1 MEYSDSGTLTGVAAR
16 EPDTGSDTDFGPGY
30 RLLFDA
36 NPAPMWV
43 YDCDTL
49 RFLAVNDAAL
59 DHYGYTRDE
68 FLGMTIADIRPTGD
82 LPRMA
87 AAVDHA
93 RTSGGPATGT
103 WHHRRKDGSQ
113 IQVEVSSSAL
123 AFAGRPARIVLARDV
138 TNERELAEAVL
149 VREEALTKLALTDP
163 LTGLANRGLLL
174 DRLQQALLKQKRVE
188 SLVAVLFI
196 DLDRFKA
203 VNDTLGHAAGD
214 QLLLRIAARFKAL
227 LRPTDTIARHGG
239 DEFVVVC
246 EDLAS
251 ADTAI
256 EVAGRLLGAVAE
268 PIVIDGHEIKT
279 SASIGIAVAEASN
292 TEATPDSL
300 LRDADTA
307 MYEAK
312 EVGRNRYALFH
323 PGIRARN
330 LAKLQRAEELGLA
343 LERDELRVFFQPVV
357 DLDDESVAEVEALV
371 RWEHPTLGLLGP
383 GEFIRVAEE
392 TGLIVPMGEWVLRE
406 ACRELARGYGIFAGQ
421 GVRLSVN
428 LSARQLSEPG
438 LVDIVRAALD
448 DHGVP
453 PHRLCLEITESVL
466 IDDIEQATDVLLAL
480 KRLGVRLAI
489 DDFGTGYSS
498 LSYLGRYPV
507 DVLKIDRSFVSG
519 LGADPAATV
528 IVSAAINLAHALGL
542 SVVAEGVET
551 EDALITLRALRCDRA
566 QGFYWSRPLPV
577 HELLGAQFGH
587 KSTEPAPINLQELLS
602 ERSKSFEAATGRSFV
617 VQVPLNLAPAFGE
630 VGAVR
635 GVVDHLVSN
644 ALKFSDTDRPVVVS
658 AAADKR
664 WVRVSITDFGIGMT
678 PEDADRCFEQF
689 WRAKLPEGSRR
700 EGTGIGLYIVR
711 ALVDAMGG
719 DVSLKT
725 APGKGSTFTF
735 ALPRSARAVERRGND
750 SRGLGE
756 DSSIREFMRQIGV
769 PSRRA

>member
-1 MEYSDSGTLTGVAAR
+1 VEYAHPGTLTGIADLDLDPGDNA
-16 EPDTGSDTDFGPGY
+16 DFGSGY

-59 DHYGYTRDE
+59 DHYGYTREE
-68 FLGMTIADIRPTGD
+68 FLGMTIADIRPVED
-82 LPRMA
+82 VPRMLEA
-87 AAVDHA
+87 ADQA
-93 RTSGGPATGT
+93 RTTGRSAVAT
-103 WHHRRKDGSQ
+103 WLHRKKDGTL
-113 IQVEVSSSAL
+113 IHVEVGGSAL
-123 AFAGRPARIVLARDV
+123 AFGGRRAQIILARDV
-138 TNERELAEAVL
+138 TYERELAEAVR
-149 VREEALTKLALTDP
+149 VREEALTKLALSDP
-163 LTGLANRGLLL
+163 LTGLANRALLL
-174 DRLQQALLKQKRVE
+174 DRLQQALLKQDRVDT
-188 SLVAVLFI
+188 LVAVLFI

-214 QLLLRIAARFKAL
+214 QLLLRIAARFRSL

-239 DEFVVVC
+239 DEFVVMC

-251 ADTAI
+251 PERAI
-256 EVAGRLLGAVAE
+256 EIAERLLGAVSE
-268 PIVIDGHEIKT
+268 PVLVDGHEIKS
-279 SASIGIAVAEASN
+279 SASIGIAVAEADN
-292 TEATPDSL
+292 RKATPDSL

-312 EVGRNRYALFH
+312 EVGRNRYAVFH

-343 LERDELRVFFQPVV
+343 LERNELRVFFQPVV
-357 DLDDESVAEVEALV
+357 DLADESVAEVEALV

-392 TGLIVPMGEWVLRE
+392 TGLVVPLGEWVLRE
-406 ACRELARGYGIFAGQ
+406 ACRELARGYGIFAGEH
-421 GVRLSVN
+421 VRLSVN
-428 LSARQLSEPG
+428 LSARQLAEPG
-438 LVDIVRAALD
+438 LVDVVRAVLD
-448 DHGVP
+448 ETGVA

-466 IDDIEQATDVLLAL
+466 MDDIEQATDALLGL

-507 DVLKIDRSFVSG
+507 DVLKIDRTFVSG
-519 LGADPAATV
+519 LATDPAATV

-542 SVVAEGVET
+542 SVVAEGVES

-566 QGFYWSRPLPV
+566 QGYYWSRPLPA

-587 KSTEPAPINLQELLS
+587 KPTQAAPIDVRDLLV
-602 ERSKSFEAATGRSFV
+602 ERSRSFETATGRAFV
-617 VQVPLNLAPAFGE
+617 LQVPLTLAPAFGE
-630 VGAVR
+630 AGAVR
-635 GVVDHLVSN
+635 GIVDHLVSN
-644 ALKFSDTDRPVVVS
+644 ALKFSDQDRPVVIS

-664 WVRVSITDFGIGMT
+664 WVRVSITDYGIGMA
-678 PEDADRCFEQF
+678 PEDAARCFEQF
-689 WRAKLPEGSRR
+689 WRAKLPEGGRR

-711 ALVDAMGG
+711 SLVDAMGG

-725 APGKGSTFTF
+725 APGKGTTFTF
-735 ALPRSARAVERRGND
+735 ALPRSARAVERRGAD

-769 PSRRA
+769 PSRRS

>member
-1 MEYSDSGTLTGVAAR
+1 MQYTDTEAPAGISSEPDSGA
-16 EPDTGSDTDFGPGY
+16 DTDIAPAY

-43 YDCDTL
+43 YDSDTL
-49 RFLAVNDAAL
+49 RFLAVNDAAVE
-59 DHYGYTRDE
+59 HYGYSRDE
-68 FLGMTIADIRPTGD
+68 FLEMTIADIRPEQD
-82 LPRMA
+82 VPRLLA
-87 AAVDHA
+87 AAQQA
-93 RTSGGPATGT
+93 RATGRSRQGS
-103 WHHRRKDGSQ
+103 WVHRKKDGSQ
-113 IQVEVSSSAL
+113 IHVEISGSAL
-123 AFAGRPARIVLARDV
+123 LFGHRRAHIVLARDV
-138 TNERELAEAVL
+138 TTERELAEAVR
-149 VREEALTKLALTDP
+149 VREQALTELALTDP
-163 LTGLANRGLLL
+163 LTGLANRALLL
-174 DRLQQALLKQKRVE
+174 DRLQQALLKRNRG
-188 SLVAVLFI
+188 LVAVMFI

-214 QLLLRIAARFKAL
+214 QLLLRIAGRF
-227 LRPTDTIARHGG
+227 RPLVRASDTIARLGG

-246 EDLAS
+246 EDVDSPEMAVEI
-251 ADTAI
+251 AD
-256 EVAGRLLGAVAE
+256 RLLRAVSE
-268 PIVIDGHEIKT
+268 PVVIDGHEIKT
-279 SASIGIAVAEASN
+279 SASIGITVAEDDN
-292 TEATPDSL
+292 REATPDSL

-312 EVGRNRYALFH
+312 EVGRNRHALFH
-323 PGIRARN
+323 PGIRTRN

-343 LERDELRVFFQPVV
+343 LQRNEMRLFYQPVV

-371 RWEHPTLGLLGP
+371 RWQHPTLGLLAP

-392 TGLIVPMGEWVLRE
+392 TGLVVALGEWVLRE
-406 ACRELARGYGIFAGQ
+406 ACQELARGYGIFAADH
-421 GVRLSVN
+421 VRMSVN
-428 LSARQLSEPG
+428 VSARQLADPG
-438 LVDIVRAALD
+438 FVDVVGAVLAET
-448 DHGVP
+448 GVP

-466 IDDIEQATDVLLAL
+466 MDDIERSTDAMLGL

-519 LGADPAATV
+519 LAVDPAATV

-566 QGFYWSRPLPV
+566 QGYYWSRPLPA
-577 HELLGAQFGH
+577 HELLRTQFGH
-587 KSTEPAPINLQELLS
+587 QRTEQASIDLGQLLH
-602 ERSKSFEAATGRSFV
+602 ERSETFEAATGRTFV
-617 VQVPLNLAPAFGE
+617 LQVPPSLAPALGE
-630 VGAVR
+630 AGSVR
-635 GVVDHLVSN
+635 GVIDHLLSN
-644 ALKFSDTDRPVVVS
+644 AVKFSEPDQPVVVS

-664 WVRVSITDFGIGMT
+664 WVRVSITDFGMGMV
-678 PEDADRCFEQF
+678 PEDAARCFEQF
-689 WRAKLPEGSRR
+689 WRARLPEGSRR

-711 ALVDAMGG
+711 SLIDAMGG

-735 ALPRSARAVERRGND
+735 ALPRFTRAAERRGAD
-750 SRGLGE
+750 SRGVGE

-769 PSRRA
+769 QSRRS